1 MEPNEKTISGLN
13 SLIEINNDR
22 IEGYETA
29 AKETNESDLKIL
41 FNSMADE
48 SRNHRSELISEV
60 INHGGRPAEGTTT
73 SGKAYRAWM
82 DIKAALTGKDRHAII
97 ASCEYGEDAALDAY
111 QDVIT
116 ADPPMTAKSLE
127 IIKRQYD
134 KLKRSHDQIKTL
146 RDTADTH

>member
-1 MEPNEKTISGLN
+1 MESNKKTIDQLN

-29 AKETNESDLKIL
+29 SKETNESDLKTL

-60 INHGGRPAEGTTT
+60 ISQGGTPAEGTTT
-73 SGKAYRAWM
+73 SGKVYRAWM

-97 ASCEYGEDAALDAY
+97 SSCEYGEDAALDVY

-116 ADPPMTAKSLE
+116 TDPPIAAKSLNL
-127 IIKRQYD
+127 IKNQYD
-134 KLKRSHDQIKTL
+134 KLKRSHDQIKAL
-146 RDTADTH
+146 RDIAETH